1 MLRPALILLLLA
13 AVSACGFEP
22 VYRQTDRLD
31 VVDVLAYIAIEAPDS
46 RDGDVFKAAL
56 QDAFYQSL
64 NPQVPRYRLVPT
76 FDVQSKAFIID
87 KDGISSRY
95 DLILT
100 SEYQFLRISDAKI
113 LKKGQIRRRVSYNV
127 SDENDYATYIS
138 QKDAVKRGITALAE
152 DYQQQIAALLARSVA
167 AAP

>member
-1 MLRPALILLLLA
+1 MRPALTALLLLA
-13 AVSACGFEP
+13 LSACGFEP
-22 VYRQTDRLD
+22 VYRQTDKLD
-31 VVDVLAYIAIEAPDS
+31 VVDALAYIAIEAPDS

-64 NPQVPRYRLVPT
+64 NPQSPRYRLVPT
-76 FDVQSKAFIID
+76 FEVQSKAFIID
-87 KDGISSRY
+87 TDGISSRY

-100 SEYQFLRISDAKI
+100 SEYEFSRISDAKT
-113 LKKGQIRRRVSYNV
+113 LKKGQMRRRVSYNV

-138 QKDAVKRGITALAE
+138 KKDAVRRGITALAD
-152 DYQQQIAALLARSVA
+152 DYQQQIAALLARSVV